1 MLEPV
6 LTAHN
11 LTRRFGG
18 VVAVDDVSLE
28 IRHGEIHALIGPN
41 GAGKSTLINLLAGEL
56 TPTSGTIAL
65 RGDPLPRARPHRR
78 ARLGVG
84 RTFQRSN
91 VFRDFSAFENCRLA
105 AQAWLPRTWA
115 LHERASRCAVSGAA
129 ATRALAAVGL
139 SARGDVLAE
148 ALSHGERRELEIA
161 MCLATEPSV
170 LLLDEPLAGMAA
182 EESQRVL
189 ELLRQL
195 KTGRAILLVE
205 HDMDAVFAVAD
216 VITVMANGSVLA
228 SGTPQSVRN
237 DAGVRE
243 AYLGEPI

>member
-6 LTAHN
+6 LAARN

-28 IRHGEIHALIGPN
+28 LSHGQIHALIGPN
-41 GAGKSTLINLLAGEL
+41 GAGKSTFINLLAGEL
-56 TPTSGTIAL
+56 APTSGTIVL
-65 RGDPLPRARPHRR
+65 RGDLLPHARPHRL

-91 VFRDFSAFENCRLA
+91 VFRDFSTFENCRLA
-105 AQAWLPRTWA
+105 AQARLPRAWA
-115 LHERASRCAVSGAA
+115 LHERASRCRISAA
-129 ATRALAAVGL
+129 AAARALAAVGL
-139 SARGDVLAE
+139 AERGDVPAE
-148 ALSHGERRELEIA
+148 ELSHGERRELEIA

-182 EESQRVL
+182 EESQHVL
-189 ELLRQL
+189 ELLRRL
-195 KTGRAILLVE
+195 KPERAILLVE

-216 VITVMANGSVLA
+216 VITVMADGSVLA
-228 SGTPQSVRN
+228 SGTPEAVRN
-237 DAGVRE
+237 DAAVRE